1 MGEDVDDFIVKTNSK
16 TQQLIKDYTAVAS
29 NAYKGVDV
37 LDENGNLRSTY
48 DILLDISRVY
58 KEIQETD
65 KKTGTNRAQALV
77 EAIAGKNRSNIA
89 SSILLHP
96 ELLEQVYASAQD
108 ANNSAMDELNKYLD
122 SIDGRIQQLTN
133 RMQEFWSVTINSET
147 IKTGISLL
155 TDLVSGS
162 TALVDKFGT
171 LPTALG
177 ALGAALSVKNVGG
190 RKMFRLLNMP
200 TA

>member
-155 TDLVSGS
+155 TDLVSGA
-162 TALVDKFGT
+162 TVLVDKLGT

>member
-155 TDLVSGS
+155 TDLVSGA
-162 TALVDKFGT
+162 TALVDKLGT